1 MFDVLRSFSER
12 YLLDIHR
19 RQCDNVGKL
28 KKKDKK
34 KTEEE
39 QETAEV
45 LGKETLNFE

>member
-1 MFDVLRSFSER
+1 MFDVLRNFSER

-28 KKKDKK
+28 KKKK

>member
-1 MFDVLRSFSER
+1 MFDVLRNFSEG

-28 KKKDKK
+28 KKKRK
-34 KTEEE
+34 KTGEE

>member
-1 MFDVLRSFSER
+1 MFDVLRNFSEG
-12 YLLDIHR
+12 YLLDIR

-28 KKKDKK
+28 KKKRK